1 MTSADVDARPVPA
14 GPLAAPAPP
23 GLGVC
28 TGPASRRTVSTLRAS
43 SHAPNVSAI
52 TCGCACTHA
61 RTLTCAHS
69 HAHLYDTCTKQC
81 TRVHNIHLHKT
92 TQYTHVCTR
101 LHTCMLTRT
110 LRLGGHRAASG
121 SATRLQPWC
130 CNPVRVASRRGRG
143 QHALRALLPDCE
155 LVCSLYPRFPLP
167 STPTKHSQE
176 ASTSGPWP
184 RVLEGHSRPP
194 GVPSASWTC
203 VLSQQPAVKGEA
215 LWAVGRACAGQGSRR
230 KRSGVP
236 ALRQNRP
243 SAPSWVS
250 CPQPASAPAGGR
262 LLPRWT
268 RAIARSAKAS

>member
-1 MTSADVDARPVPA
+1 MRSTERPRSPATMTSADVDARPVPA

-110 LRLGGHRAASG
+110 LRLGGRRAASG

-155 LVCSLYPRFPLP
+155 QVCSLYPRFPLP
-167 STPTKHSQE
+167 STL
-176 ASTSGPWP
+176 STHKKPAHQGLGP
-184 RVLEGHSRPP
+184 GSSRAILGPP
-194 GVPSASWTC
+194 ACHLHPGPVSSAS
-203 VLSQQPAVKGEA
+203 SQ
-215 LWAVGRACAGQGSRR
+215 L
-230 KRSGVP
+230 
-236 ALRQNRP
+236 
-243 SAPSWVS
+243 
-250 CPQPASAPAGGR
+250 
-262 LLPRWT
+262 
-268 RAIARSAKAS
+268 

>member
-1 MTSADVDARPVPA
+1 MTRLRSTERPRSPATMTSADVDARPVPA

-28 TGPASRRTVSTLRAS
+28 TGPASRITVSTLRAS

-110 LRLGGHRAASG
+110 LRLGGRRAASG

-130 CNPVRVASRRGRG
+130 CNLVRVASRRGRG
-143 QHALRALLPDCE
+143 QHALRALLPIVSKC
-155 LVCSLYPRFPLP
+155 VP
-167 STPTKHSQE
+167 STPDS
-176 ASTSGPWP
+176 
-184 RVLEGHSRPP
+184 L
-194 GVPSASWTC
+194 
-203 VLSQQPAVKGEA
+203 
-215 LWAVGRACAGQGSRR
+215 
-230 KRSGVP
+230 
-236 ALRQNRP
+236 
-243 SAPSWVS
+243 
-250 CPQPASAPAGGR
+250 CPQR
-262 LLPRWT
+262 
-268 RAIARSAKAS
+268 